1 MKTVAGVRGEKVA
14 LLDEKCMSIVL
25 GAAGRKL
32 AGCKTSSTRL
42 DLNPQRSAFLGPEDR
57 PPPPLPLPAPD
68 VKTGLGLK
76 LMSKSAGSRLSLSEK
91 LGSSC

>member
-1 MKTVAGVRGEKVA
+1 MKIVAGVRGEKVA

-57 PPPPLPLPAPD
+57 PTPHFPCP
-68 VKTGLGLK
+68 
-76 LMSKSAGSRLSLSEK
+76 LMSRQVSA
-91 LGSSC
+91 